1 MTQDKSHLNNPRLI
15 LATVVLAIV
24 TSVAIW
30 LVILQSQGAV
40 NSGSAQTLAI
50 GQMAPDF
57 QTVSLDGD
65 DIILSDLQGKVV
77 LLNFWATW
85 CGPCRIE
92 MPLFERVSS
101 QYGDEFVILAVN
113 AEETPEQIAEFRN
126 QFRLTFPLALDED
139 GTIQRQYNILN
150 YPTTYIL
157 DREGTIAAQ
166 HFGTFS
172 PSDLSAMLD
181 DLLG

>member
-1 MTQDKSHLNNPRLI
+1 
-15 LATVVLAIV
+15 
-24 TSVAIW
+24 
-30 LVILQSQGAV
+30 
-40 NSGSAQTLAI
+40 
-50 GQMAPDF
+50 
-57 QTVSLDGD
+57 
-65 DIILSDLQGKVV
+65 
-77 LLNFWATW
+77 
-85 CGPCRIE
+85 

-157 DREGTIAAQ
+157 DREGIIAAQ

-172 PSDLSAMLD
+172 PSDLSAILD